1 MAINVYELNVT
12 VGEPFEDEIV
22 ITTDFYINVV
32 DDVSVPSWITD
43 DSYPNNN
50 YAYAISGTAPSEGTY
65 TLIYRVRDV
74 WGNVDQQVSVLIHAS
89 EKTVPVTRISFSG
102 IKQFY
107 SNSEGSCYATAYP
120 TNATD
125 RRISISKGTGS
136 SYFSILSTEL
146 QSDGGYRV
154 ALRLNSTS
162 VERSCSIIATAMD
175 GSGVTKEFDFTII
188 PEEDPTV
195 YVRSISLSAS
205 NTRPVVGEATTIY
218 ATCSPSNADDT
229 RVEWSIDSGA
239 AEIPGVVGLRDL
251 TIGCD
256 TAGTSVIRATA
267 RDGGGATRTI
277 SITWVA
283 PVDATSISLSGL
295 DSMSGYD
302 GAVEVLEG
310 EQFEFTATVYPTNT
324 DDTLFSNENSSHFG
338 VSVRQTGSQIGT
350 STYTVRV
357 SGHSAGEGSFRLYA
371 GNIEKVIHVTVTA
384 KTLVESI
391 QFSPSAVGYI
401 KPGEEDG
408 PYHAYALPYDAD
420 NRAVSVSV
428 QSGSQFADL
437 EDVTPSDTGCRF
449 NIRAKAAGTA
459 VIRAVSSENSA
470 IYKDLQ
476 VEVVDY
482 IPAAGL
488 QLSNATIYVDYEA
501 WIYARNVKE
510 EGAVFTI
517 TDGAE
522 HVQIV
527 DTADDHIVVK
537 GISAGE
543 FTVHAVTTTGS
554 YEDTRTY
561 KVIDEIPSDS
571 TEYLTYY
578 LDAYTTATLSVYYVG
593 YRLHGGRY
601 DVTLP
606 AGIEIEGQ
614 TVIPKDSDS
623 NLHITHTQYP
633 CTGTE
638 LGQAVIYAEEVDPIT
653 SPEIVKIV
661 VQVVHAGEWTKKVH
675 FDANLP
681 AGYTLTSPVPDDIVA
696 ENTGDFYQMELPT
709 QTPAVDGLMFLFWED
724 RRPGGTIYFPEDSPI
739 LTLEGEDMEVTLYAA
754 WFRLSDLYSVQKT
767 RYGTV
772 EVGIPLTL
780 GQEAEVE
787 LPLYADVDPDP
798 SSRYPVQFDSYGPI
812 DGVLA
817 LVGGADITGSTATA
831 SSGTLTLSG
840 TPVTSGQTASL
851 YSNDARFW
859 SIVYNV
865 TVGTGSGGGSGTDI
879 VLDANG
885 GTFPSGRSLETV
897 VAPDGSY
904 VLPDWSVVD
913 RPGYRLSH
921 WTGSAGNRAEMG
933 SVQTVVDTW
942 TARWTQDSRGY
953 STAHLPH
960 AAVRIHRTLDE
971 FIDATYLQEHGGEVV
986 VDIAEDRPGMATMTL
1001 KSDIRNSSRNLMSED
1016 CSLWSSG
1023 PDGPIRP
1030 GMYVRID
1037 SIEADVT
1044 LLYLMDG
1051 FITTISPNAEQV
1063 GIEVGDRISF
1073 LARQG
1078 TTLRRNYYGGAG
1090 NRSSDLVSA
1099 GFDGTDLYA
1108 DLSELPTGAVPDG
1121 TIYWTVPAQK
1131 VYSGTV
1137 QRDGASVGDG
1147 GLIFEWTFPAE
1158 GAYLRGVTIGMY
1170 FALFGTDRAITF
1182 TAVLT
1187 STAGSRVEVE
1197 KEVTISNGDFDLSF
1211 DFGMAEV
1218 SGTCK
1223 IAMYSTAQ
1231 GGQVDTRT
1239 IATPQSSGNCTY
1251 SYWYGTGSNR
1261 RWVTVRRDVTSTL
1274 DFYAR
1279 VAAEGEVVGD
1289 KFVVSTIGSM
1299 ALSDSSLY
1307 TPSEDRV
1314 YIPYVLSGVQSTV
1327 EVMQGIAWA
1336 LGITPMVNTSVLPAD
1351 DTQVAIFR
1359 TGGGYAQD
1367 YLQKLADIASDSG
1380 RRRAY
1385 LCRGFTT
1392 PVLAVG
1398 ARYGAGDGSLALLHY
1413 GGDNPSGTG
1422 ARIAFSSFTPS
1433 MTLKNR
1439 PSLATLRGT
1448 ISTQGSTES
1457 TPLQIAV
1464 EDVDSTEARFGVLVE
1479 TVVADS
1485 SIASM
1490 GDAGNSAWAALAEN
1504 DLNQWEG
1511 SMILPGI
1518 RADLMALSGPYVGS
1532 GVPVRITD
1540 SRNGLDD
1547 YSARIRQ
1554 VKMDFNACTTTV
1566 TLSNYSIIH
1575 SSGIADT
1582 TALAITSADVATGD
1596 NSTTLFNSQYVRVK
1610 TDVDQNIGSGTNVT
1624 VSGRFGSTGA
1634 TFPFPSV
1641 SVFELPNGRHL
1652 IHAVITATDQVHAED
1667 DAVYDVV
1674 AVQVGDNP
1682 ELAIRPSVRPDLYQ
1696 GQTLSVDIDC
1706 P

>member
-1 MAINVYELNVT
+1 MLFVFIHVFIINTNT
-12 VGEPFEDEIV
+12 G
-22 ITTDFYINVV
+22 
-32 DDVSVPSWITD
+32 
-43 DSYPNNN
+43 
-50 YAYAISGTAPSEGTY
+50 
-65 TLIYRVRDV
+65 LIL
-74 WGNVDQQVSVLIHAS
+74 SSL
-89 EKTVPVTRISFSG
+89 SFTK
-102 IKQFY
+102 IL
-107 SNSEGSCYATAYP
+107 
-120 TNATD
+120 
-125 RRISISKGTGS
+125 
-136 SYFSILSTEL
+136 SILCF
-146 QSDGGYRV
+146 G
-154 ALRLNSTS
+154 
-162 VERSCSIIATAMD
+162 
-175 GSGVTKEFDFTII
+175 
-188 PEEDPTV
+188 P
-195 YVRSISLSAS
+195 
-205 NTRPVVGEATTIY
+205 
-218 ATCSPSNADDT
+218 
-229 RVEWSIDSGA
+229 
-239 AEIPGVVGLRDL
+239 
-251 TIGCD
+251 
-256 TAGTSVIRATA
+256 A
-267 RDGGGATRTI
+267 R
-277 SITWVA
+277 
-283 PVDATSISLSGL
+283 
-295 DSMSGYD
+295 
-302 GAVEVLEG
+302 
-310 EQFEFTATVYPTNT
+310 
-324 DDTLFSNENSSHFG
+324 
-338 VSVRQTGSQIGT
+338 
-350 STYTVRV
+350 
-357 SGHSAGEGSFRLYA
+357 
-371 GNIEKVIHVTVTA
+371 
-384 KTLVESI
+384 
-391 QFSPSAVGYI
+391 
-401 KPGEEDG
+401 
-408 PYHAYALPYDAD
+408 
-420 NRAVSVSV
+420 
-428 QSGSQFADL
+428 
-437 EDVTPSDTGCRF
+437 
-449 NIRAKAAGTA
+449 
-459 VIRAVSSENSA
+459 
-470 IYKDLQ
+470 
-476 VEVVDY
+476 
-482 IPAAGL
+482 
-488 QLSNATIYVDYEA
+488 
-501 WIYARNVKE
+501 
-510 EGAVFTI
+510 

-537 GISAGE
+537 GLSAGE

-561 KVIDEIPSDS
+561 EVIDEIPSDS
-571 TEYLTYY
+571 TVYMTYY

-623 NLHITHTQYP
+623 NLHITHTQFP

-653 SPEIVKIV
+653 SPEIVKIIV
-661 VQVVHAGEWTKKVH
+661 HVVHAGEWTKKVH

-681 AGYTLTSPVPDDIVA
+681 EGYTLTSPVPDDIVA
-696 ENTGDFYQMELPT
+696 ENTGDFYQVELPT
-709 QTPAVDGLMFLFWED
+709 QAPAVDGLIFLFWED
-724 RRPGGTIYFPEDSPI
+724 RRPGGTVYFPEDSPI

-754 WFRLSDLYSVQKT
+754 WFKLSDLYSVQKT

-798 SSRYPVQFDSYGPI
+798 SSRYPIQFDSYGPI

-840 TPVTSGQTASL
+840 TPSTSGQTASL

-921 WTGSAGNRAEMG
+921 WTGSAGNRADMG

-1001 KSDIRNSSRNLMSED
+1001 KSDITNASRNLMSED

-1037 SIEADVT
+1037 SIGSDGT
-1044 LLYLMDG
+1044 LSYLMDG

-1063 GIEVGDRISF
+1063 SVEVGDRISF

-1099 GFDGTDLYA
+1099 GYDGTDLYA

-1158 GAYLRGVTIGMY
+1158 GAYLRAVTIGMY
-1170 FALFGTDRAITF
+1170 FALFGTDRTITF

-1187 STAGSRVEVE
+1187 STAGNRVEVE

-1218 SGTCK
+1218 SGTCR
-1223 IAMYSTAQ
+1223 ISMYSTAQ
-1231 GGQVDTRT
+1231 GGDMTTRT
-1239 IATPQSSGNCTY
+1239 IATPQSSGNCSY

-1261 RWVTVRRDVTSTL
+1261 RWVTVQRDVTSTL
-1274 DFYAR
+1274 DFYTR

-1289 KFVVSTIGSM
+1289 RFVVSTLGNM
-1299 ALSDSSLY
+1299 TLSDSSLY
-1307 TPSEDRV
+1307 TPSSDRV

-1336 LGITPMVNTSVLPAD
+1336 LGITPMVNTSAMPAD

-1367 YLQKLADIASDSG
+1367 YLQKLADIASETG

-1464 EDVDSTEARFGVLVE
+1464 EDVESTEQRYGVLVE

-1504 DLNQWEG
+1504 DLDQWEG
-1511 SMILPGI
+1511 SMVLPGI

-1554 VKMDFNACTTTV
+1554 VKLDYNACTTTV
-1566 TLSNYSIIH
+1566 TLSNYSIVH

-1610 TDVDQNIGSGTNVT
+1610 TDADQNIGSGTNVT
-1624 VSGRFGSTGA
+1624 VSGRFGSTDA

-1652 IHAVITATDQVHAED
+1652 IHAVITATDQVHADD